1 MYRASALRV
10 TEHST
15 LRCIESYQA
24 GAHATFHSCKPAL
37 LRLLFIGGSSR
48 IEKPDEQSLY
58 SCVASLLGGTFLE
71 PSRPRRDFLMTSSP

>member
-37 LRLLFIGGSSR
+37 LCPLSIGGSSW
-48 IEKPDEQSLY
+48 IERPDEQSLY
-58 SCVASLLGGTFLE
+58 SCVASPLG
-71 PSRPRRDFLMTSSP
+71 RDFPRASSPEAGFPDDL